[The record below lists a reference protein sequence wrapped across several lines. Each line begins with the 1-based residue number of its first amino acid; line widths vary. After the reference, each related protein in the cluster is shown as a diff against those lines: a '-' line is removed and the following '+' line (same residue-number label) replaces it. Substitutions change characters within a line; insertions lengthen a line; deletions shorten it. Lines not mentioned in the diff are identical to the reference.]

1 MSPRPLQGNHSALRR
16 RRLESDAENNKTT
29 YVTLCGLEKSQ
40 RDVADLTENA
50 VKMLTYFNNDAFL
63 EALARRLVDRNM

>member
-1 MSPRPLQGNHSALRR
+1 MLFRS
-16 RRLESDAENNKTT
+16 
-29 YVTLCGLEKSQ
+29 VTLCGLEKSQ

-50 VKMLTYFNNDAFL
+50 VKMLTYFNNDPFL